1 VIYFSV
7 VNNYISC
14 NVVTKTVLDFK
25 LTRIIILL
33 KYGLVL
39 DQRIFMGSDVILA
52 KTFFV
57 STS

>member
-1 VIYFSV
+1 
-7 VNNYISC
+7 
-14 NVVTKTVLDFK
+14 
-25 LTRIIILL
+25 LL